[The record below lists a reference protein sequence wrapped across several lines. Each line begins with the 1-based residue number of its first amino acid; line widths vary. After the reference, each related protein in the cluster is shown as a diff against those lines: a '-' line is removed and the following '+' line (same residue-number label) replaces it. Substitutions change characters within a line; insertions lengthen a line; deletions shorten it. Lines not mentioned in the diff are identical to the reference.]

1 MPKEI
6 LISHERL
13 KALQEELEILK
24 TKTRKD
30 VAEKI
35 KQALSFGDLSEN
47 SEYDEAKNEQAEV
60 ENRILEI
67 ENTLK
72 NARII
77 DQDDIDTTIVSI
89 GSKVLLLDLTYN
101 EEVTYTIVGSLEA
114 DPLNNKISN
123 ESPVGKAL
131 LGYKVNDEV
140 TVSVPS
146 GSELKFKILDI
157 SK

>member
-1 MPKEI
+1 LPKEI

-131 LGYKVNDEV
+131 LGHKVNDEV